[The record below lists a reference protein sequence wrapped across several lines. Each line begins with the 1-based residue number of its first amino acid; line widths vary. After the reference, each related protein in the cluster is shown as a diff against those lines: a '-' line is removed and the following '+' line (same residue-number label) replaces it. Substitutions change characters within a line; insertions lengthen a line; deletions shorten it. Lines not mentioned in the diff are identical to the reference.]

1 MPAKFIWKM
10 QGPVHDAIVGEND
23 GVFKRAAANQ
33 THGLERLNVT
43 FEAKRPGASKQVA
56 EGLGADHHLYFLLA
70 DQRVHEIHVAAH
82 TKFIGGID
90 ADAAVAFD
98 NFERLQ
104 NLHVAAP
111 SAELSNAALLQHLHK
126 RLGAAIQ
133 DRYFNRINVDEN
145 VVNAAGIDGGEQVL
159 GGGEQNALL
168 HEARGIAYARD
179 VVALRLDR
187 KVIEVHAAKNDAGFG
202 RRRDETNVAVDASV
216 ESYAFGNSR
225 ARDGSVKHSC
235 SNW

>member
-1 MPAKFIWKM
+1 MAGF
-10 QGPVHDAIVGEND
+10 VGLDVGQERQASQRQ
-23 GVFKRAAANQ
+23 VANEVQ
-33 THGLERLNVT
+33 SLMRLDIA
-43 FEAKRPGASKQVA
+43 FEAKRAGPSKQMA
-56 EGLGADHHLYFLLA
+56 EGFRSDHHLYFLLA
-70 DQRVHEIHVAAH
+70 DQRVREIHVAAH
-82 TKFIGGID
+82 TKFISGID

-98 NFERLQ
+98 DFESLQ

-111 SAELSNAALLQHLHK
+111 SAEFSNAALLQHLHK
-126 RLGAAIQ
+126 RLGGAVQ

-187 KVIEVHAAKNDAGFG
+187 KVIEVHPAKHDARFG
-202 RRRDETNVAVDASV
+202 RCRGETNVAVDASM
-216 ESYAFGNSR
+216 ESYTFGDGR
-225 ARDGSVKHSC
+225 ACDGSLKHSY
-235 SNW
+235 SQW